1 MAETEQRTRVI
12 TAMDIADELRRV
24 VRRGLPADQR
34 WVGDRLPHM
43 RSVVARAT
51 HPDDLLSRVD
61 AFNDLLVQ
69 IVGEL
74 EDERMGQAA
83 GILFGITDGSAGTT
97 LTVRRQRAAAMLE
110 YDYDHFRKRVESRI
124 LYAVAEAF
132 HRDLV
137 RYRARTRR
145 STYAYE
151 ISRPTPPLTDVEI
164 TAEDELMC
172 RIWQHLYELRA
183 ERIAGHL
190 AETKEMSQLH
200 REAAERAAKR
210 LRELTD
216 EFVDRYGKQFISDG
230 QLDYAVQGLEKL
242 VLWRT
247 GVKDVSGE

>member
-12 TAMDIADELRRV
+12 STMDLATELRRV
-24 VRRGLPADQR
+24 LRRGLPAEQR
-34 WVGDRLPHM
+34 TVGEVLPHI
-43 RSVVARAT
+43 RNVVARAV

-61 AFNDLLVQ
+61 AFNGLLTRVL
-69 IVGEL
+69 GEM
-74 EDERMGQAA
+74 EDERLGQAA
-83 GILFGITDGSAGTT
+83 RILFGIADGSAGTT
-97 LTVRRQRAAAMLE
+97 LTLRRQRAAQLLE
-110 YDYDHFRKRVESRI
+110 YDVDHFRKRVEARI
-124 LYAVAEAF
+124 LYQAAEAL

-151 ISRPTPPLTDVEI
+151 ISRPTPALTPEEI
-164 TAEDELMC
+164 TSEDELLC

-190 AETKEMSQLH
+190 AENPMSAQSH
-200 REAAERAAKR
+200 REAAEAAAKQ

-216 EFVDRYGKQFISDG
+216 EFVDRYGRQFISDG

-247 GVKDVSGE
+247 GVTDPTPV

>member
-12 TAMDIADELRRV
+12 STLDLVGELRRV
-24 VRRGLPADQR
+24 LRRGLPVDQR
-34 WVGDRLPHM
+34 RVGNVLPHL
-43 RSVVARAT
+43 RNVVARAV

-61 AFNDLLVQ
+61 AFNDLITRVL
-69 IVGEL
+69 GEL

-83 GILFGITDGSAGTT
+83 RILFGVADGSAGTT
-97 LTVRRQRAAAMLE
+97 LTVRRQRAASLLE
-110 YDYDHFRKRVESRI
+110 YDFDHFRKRVEGRI
-124 LYAVAEAF
+124 LYDVAEAL

-151 ISRPTPPLTDVEI
+151 ISRPTPPLTEEEI
-164 TAEDELMC
+164 TPEDELLC

-190 AETKEMSQLH
+190 AEDAMTQQSHLEM
-200 REAAERAAKR
+200 AEQAAKR

-216 EFVDRYGKQFISDG
+216 EFVDRYGKQYISDG

-247 GVKDVSGE
+247 GVTDAVQT